1 MLFSATFPK
10 AARDLAK
17 THLADTHVR
26 LRVGRAGSTH
36 RNIVQDVIEVAGP
49 KKKQALLDYMNDI
62 KPQRVIIFAN
72 SKRTVEEL
80 DDLLY
85 KNKFPCTS
93 IHGDRNQKEREASM
107 RAFRSGDCPVLITTG
122 VSARG
127 IDVRNVFLVI
137 NYDLPSMDQGGI
149 EEYTHRIGMLSFIL
163 V

>member
-36 RNIVQDVIEVAGP
+36 RNIAQDVIEVAGP
-49 KKKQALLDYMNDI
+49 KKKQALLDYMNDL

-107 RAFRSGDCPVLITTG
+107 RAFRCGDCPVLITTG

-137 NYDLPSMDQGGI
+137 NYDLPSMDHGGI